1 MALNKHWMF
10 WIVAVSVF
18 TVDRVTKLAI
28 LNSFALGESIS
39 ILPFLSLTYV
49 QNTGTAFGL
58 FKNAS
63 ALFLIFASLV
73 SAYILYTY
81 RRYSGITLAALALL
95 LAGAL
100 GNLLDR
106 ILYGSVIDFV
116 NFHVWPVFNIA
127 DSAIFIAI
135 ILLLFHELVQKR
147 RKL

>member
-1 MALNKHWMF
+1 MF
-10 WIVAVSVF
+10 WIIAIIVF
-18 TVDRVTKLAI
+18 IVDRITKLAI
-28 LNSFALGESIS
+28 LNKFSLGESIAV
-39 ILPFLSLTYV
+39 LPFISITYV

-58 FKNAS
+58 LQNAS
-63 ALFLIFASLV
+63 VLFIILAALV

-81 RRYSGITLAALALL
+81 RRYSGIVLVALALL

-106 ILYGSVIDFV
+106 ILYGSVTDFI
-116 NFHVWPVFNIA
+116 NFHIWPVFNIA
-127 DSAIFIAI
+127 DSAITIAI